1 VSDERKE
8 TCIHFRGVQHK
19 RCEAGIALVTVRD
32 ASGGGPYRWPC
43 LPPMVPGQTC
53 ATTCDSFRA
62 PTAEEIAAEDAEREA
77 AIAEWM
83 DRRQCGNCPTCGEA
97 MTERRVGRCVYAE
110 PCGHRIGQVADAE
123 DAP

>member
-1 VSDERKE
+1 MNDKRKE
-8 TCIHFRGVQHK
+8 TCVHFRGVQHK

-53 ATTCDSFRA
+53 TTTCASFRA
-62 PTAEEIAAEDAEREA
+62 PTAEEIAAEDAEFA
-77 AIAEWM
+77 GAFAEIM
-83 DRRQCGNCPTCGEA
+83 QRHRDGRCIVCGEVA
-97 MTERRVGRCVYAE
+97 TRKVVGRCAYAE
-110 PCGHRIGQVADAE
+110 PCGHRQGQVAAAE